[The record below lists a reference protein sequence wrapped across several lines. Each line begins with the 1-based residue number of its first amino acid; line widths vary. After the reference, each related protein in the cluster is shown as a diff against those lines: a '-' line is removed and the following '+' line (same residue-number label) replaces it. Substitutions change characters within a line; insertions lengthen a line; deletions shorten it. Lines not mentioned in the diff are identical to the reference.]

1 MKTPNFRCQVRP
13 LCRILFVF
21 TVLLAPWLLPSIQ
34 AQVLYGS
41 IVGSVKDSTGGV
53 LPGATVT
60 VTHNETKATRETTTD
75 ENGTYR
81 FPTVQTGT
89 YNVVVAMTG
98 FQTFTRTNVP
108 VTLNSVARVEAALNV
123 SQLQEA
129 VLVSAERP
137 ILQTDRAEVRE
148 ELGSRELTELPV
160 SIGRNYQELFGTV
173 PGVTPPEDAH
183 SVPSNPSRA
192 LTFNVNGSSNQGNNT
207 RIDGVSSTN
216 VWLPHVVAY
225 VPALE
230 SIETVNV
237 VTNNFDA
244 EQGLAGGAAISVQ
257 IKSGTNTIRGSMFG
271 YHFNEK
277 MRAKNY
283 FTPPGTLE
291 GKWRDDQFGGTIGG
305 PIRRNRLFYFVS
317 YEGTRQQR
325 NVPRTIS
332 VPTEA
337 VRRGDFSATGTTIHD
352 PFTGT
357 PDGTGRTPF
366 AGNVIPASRIS
377 PVAAKILQF
386 YPLPN
391 LRAGDGS
398 IPEMNNYFVQPRFL
412 FNRWTVDSKVNWN
425 ASSRLQ
431 IFGRYSQLDFYQDNE
446 TVLGPQLQGNPGAG
460 GNPGIGWGDTYNFS
474 GGATY
479 TLGNNV
485 LLDANV
491 GWVRMGSNVEQSDL
505 GEKKGLDWLGI
516 PGTNGPNPWEGG
528 LPFIDLDGYAD
539 VGTTELY
546 MPYYRNDDQYQ
557 AVANLTWLKGRHNI
571 RFGSDMYFTALNH
584 IQPEIADDGFGAR
597 GGFNFN
603 GGPTQRRGGPGGT
616 NFNSFAAFLL
626 GLPAEAGRLK
636 LNVAPYTTRTWQYS
650 FYVRDQWQIRPNMT
664 LSFGTRYEYFPI
676 PTRADRGLERYN
688 LDTNMMEIGG
698 LAGVPKDLGIPM
710 QKNLFSPR
718 LGVTYRMT
726 STAVLRGGFGITN
739 DPYSLARPMRT
750 NHPILLNVVEEAEH
764 SLTWLRPIE
773 QGIPTIPDPDL
784 GSGIIPVPGNVTV
797 VTLPKDFKRG
807 RVESW
812 NVAFQK
818 ELKWGFVGEAAY
830 VGTRQVNQLGVR
842 EQNWA
847 PIGGGSNGRQLFQRF
862 GRTAPTLLIAPLGNS
877 HYNGL
882 QTRLS
887 RGFRNGVQV
896 NVNYTLSRAI
906 GIAGAPNS
914 DNQPRVRIPE
924 YYHLNT
930 AISDIDRTH
939 VLNIRG
945 MTELP
950 FGRGRR
956 WFNERGVWSAVLGG
970 WQVNNILSLRSGRP
984 FTVTA
989 SGTSL
994 NSPGTTQVADQ
1005 VKDKVDIYVGGVG
1018 RGVSYFDPF
1027 AFAPV
1032 PSTEPRFG
1040 TAKFNSLRGPGVA
1053 QWDIGLF
1060 RRITLPGRATV
1071 QLRVDAFNV
1080 TNRPQFGLPGANRS
1094 NLQLNPD
1101 GSIRNLNGYTEIT
1114 STTGSRS
1121 ERLVRA
1127 GIRLGF

>member
-1 MKTPNFRCQVRP
+1 MKTATVAFPIPPKV
-13 LCRILFVF
+13 
-21 TVLLAPWLLPSIQ
+21 VLLIVALVLAPQAARDLQ

-41 IVGSVKDSTGGV
+41 IVGNVKDATGGV
-53 LPGATVT
+53 LPGATV
-60 VTHNETKATRETTTD
+60 VITHDETKATRETTSD
-75 ENGTYR
+75 ENGAYR
-81 FPTVQTGT
+81 FPNVQSGT
-89 YNVVVAMTG
+89 YTVAVTMTG
-98 FQTFTRTNVP
+98 FQSFTRSNVP
-108 VTLNSVARVEAALNV
+108 VTLNSVARVDAALSV
-123 SQLQEA
+123 SQLQET
-129 VLVSAERP
+129 LTVSAERP
-137 ILQTDRAEVRE
+137 VLQTDRAEIRE
-148 ELGSRELTELPV
+148 EIGSRELTELPV
-160 SIGRNYQELFGTV
+160 TVGRNYQELFGTV
-173 PGVTPPEDAH
+173 PGFTPPEDAH

-192 LTFNVNGSSNQGNNT
+192 LTFNVNGASNQGNNT

-216 VWLPHVVAY
+216 IWLPHVVAY

-257 IKSGTNTIRGSMFG
+257 IKSGTNRVRGSAFE
-271 YHFNEK
+271 YHFNEN
-277 MRAKNY
+277 MRATNY
-283 FTPPGTLE
+283 FTPQGTPE
-291 GKWRDDQFGGTIGG
+291 GKWRDNQYGGTLGG

-317 YEGTRQQR
+317 YEGTRQDR

-337 VRRGDFSATGTTIHD
+337 VRRGDFNATGTIVHD
-352 PFTGT
+352 PLTGSA
-357 PDGTGRTPF
+357 DGTGRTPF
-366 AGNVIPASRIS
+366 AGNVIPADRIS
-377 PVAAKILQF
+377 SVARKILQF

-391 LRAGDGS
+391 LHNADGS
-398 IPEMNNYFVQPRFL
+398 IPEMNNYFVQPRFI

-431 IFGRYSQLDFYQDNE
+431 IFGRYSQLNFYQNNE

-460 GNPGIGWGDTYNFS
+460 GNPGTGWGDTYNFS
-474 GGATY
+474 AGATY
-479 TLGNNV
+479 TLGNNIV
-485 LLDANV
+485 FDGNV

-505 GEKKGLDWLGI
+505 GENKGLDWLGI
-516 PGTNGPNPWEGG
+516 PGTNGPNAWEGG

-539 VGTTELY
+539 VGTTEDY

-557 AVANLTWLKGRHNI
+557 MVANLTWLKGKHNV
-571 RFGSDMYFTALNH
+571 RVGSDLYFTALNH
-584 IQPEIADDGFGAR
+584 IQPEIPDDSFGAR

-636 LNVAPYTTRTWQYS
+636 LNVAPYTTRAWQYS
-650 FYVRDQWQIRPNMT
+650 FYVRDQWQLNPKMT
-664 LSFGTRYEYFPI
+664 LSVGTRYEYFPM
-676 PTRADRGLERYN
+676 PFRADRGLERYN

-698 LAGVPKDLGIPM
+698 LGGVPKDLGVSQ

-718 LGVTYRMT
+718 IGMTYRLT
-726 STAVLRGGFGITN
+726 DDAVLRGGFGITN

-750 NHPILLNVVEEAEH
+750 NHPVLLNLLDEA
-764 SLTWLRPIE
+764 SNSFGWIRPIE
-773 QGIPTIPDPDL
+773 EGIPAIPDPDL
-784 GSGIIPVPGNVTV
+784 TSGIIPVPGNVTV
-797 VTLPKDFKRG
+797 VTLPDEFKRG
-807 RVESW
+807 RLESW
-812 NVAFQK
+812 NVAFEK
-818 ELKWGFVGEAAY
+818 ELMWGLVGEAAY
-830 VGTRQVNQLGVR
+830 VGTRTVNQLGVR

-847 PIGGGSNGRQLFQRF
+847 PIGGGSAGRQLVQKY
-862 GRTAPTLLIAPLGNS
+862 GRTAPTLLIAPLGNA

-887 RGFRNGVQV
+887 RRFRNGIQF

-914 DNQPRVRIPE
+914 DQQPRVRIPE
-924 YYHLNT
+924 YYYLNT

-945 MTELP
+945 ITELP
-950 FGRGRR
+950 FGKGKP
-956 WFNERGVWSAVLGG
+956 WLNEGGVLSAIVGG
-970 WQVNNILSLRSGRP
+970 WQLSNILAFRSGRP

-989 SGTSL
+989 SATSL

-1005 VKDKVDIYVGGVG
+1005 VKDEVEIYGGVG
-1018 RGVSYFDPF
+1018 RGNSYFDPF

-1040 TAKFNSLRGPGVA
+1040 TAKFNSMRGPGIK
-1053 QWDIGLF
+1053 QWDISLS
-1060 RRITLPGRATV
+1060 RRISFNGHTTL
-1071 QLRVDAFNV
+1071 QLRIDAFNV
-1080 TNRPQFGLPGANRS
+1080 TNTPQFANPGSNRS
-1094 NLQLNPD
+1094 SLQLNPD

-1114 STTGSRS
+1114 GTSGTKS
-1121 ERLVRA
+1121 ERLLRV